1 MDVDKF
7 RNLVLEKLKND
18 FKQEKILKGGY
29 LEYELDRLLKSRRNI
44 PDNKVDQYAE
54 SIIKGAKHIMEY
66 KENEKKNMISKSDT
80 LFVDLILKE
89 IEPVINAIRFE
100 LFNSEIVPF
109 RTLEDQ
115 EKWIYEMNSIA
126 DREKN
131 IEKKIKEFEKIFNG
145 GAFKEEYISFK
156 SSENKV
162 NYISCEYNKKLY
174 LLKKACIKLSKYTRF
189 SESDIAT
196 FILTGIKPE
205 FPRYRIKAEKE
216 IFNDLYIPGCKG
228 RTNKWFTI
236 ELNASDIRFDEI
248 KQIYDYYRNSLGIK
262 DQKPIKEK
270 SKKLIDFIHEL
281 NEIPPEK
288 GPKGTGTKAYWERAL
303 ILWNEKYPEMKY
315 KHWESIMKAYD
326 KVIEKKGV

>member
-1 MDVDKF
+1 MEVDKF
-7 RNLVLEKLKND
+7 RNFIFEKLEND
-18 FKQEKILKGGY
+18 FKKEEIIKGGY
-29 LEYELDRLLKSRRNI
+29 LNYELDRKLKSRRNV
-44 PDNKVDQYAE
+44 PDDKINQYAE

-66 KENEKKNMISKSDT
+66 KEKEKKDMISKSDT

-100 LFNSEIVPF
+100 LFNSELIPF
-109 RTLEDQ
+109 KTLKDQ

-126 DREKN
+126 DYEEN
-131 IEKKIKEFEKIFNG
+131 IEKKIKEFKKIFEG
-145 GAFKEEYISFK
+145 GAYKEGYLSFK
-156 SSENKV
+156 NNENKV
-162 NYISCEYNKKLY
+162 NYIPCEYNKKLY
-174 LLKKACIKLSKYTRF
+174 LLKKACIKLAKYTRF
-189 SESDIAT
+189 SESDIVT
-196 FILTGIKPE
+196 FILTGVKPE

-248 KQIYDYYRNSLGIK
+248 KQIYDYYRNSLGIRDK
-262 DQKPIKEK
+262 KPIKEK

-281 NEIPPEK
+281 DEFPPDK
-288 GPKGTGTKAYWERAL
+288 GPKGTGTKAYWEKVL
-303 ILWNEKYPEMKY
+303 QQWNERYPEMKY
-315 KHWESIMKAYD
+315 KRWEGIMKAYD